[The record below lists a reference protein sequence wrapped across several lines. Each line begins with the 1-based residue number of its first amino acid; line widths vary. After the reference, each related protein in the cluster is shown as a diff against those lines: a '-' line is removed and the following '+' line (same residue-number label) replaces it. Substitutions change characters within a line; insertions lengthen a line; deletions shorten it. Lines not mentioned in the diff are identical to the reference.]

1 MNLLVTIGIIMVSVI
16 IFTIFKS
23 LINENQLY
31 LRRTVN
37 AALVIV
43 IVGITFWFLT
53 DWQSNLI
60 DFVRLV
66 SNT

>member
-1 MNLLVTIGIIMVSVI
+1 MNLLLTVGIILVSVVV
-16 IFTIFKS
+16 FTIFKS
-23 LINENQLY
+23 SIHENKLY
-31 LRRTVN
+31 LRRTLN

-43 IVGITFWFLT
+43 IAATTIWFLT

-60 DFVRLV
+60 EFMRLV